1 MWSTTSD
8 STYLLA
14 HLTEPPLLA
23 SKLKGIT
30 KCPALVFIRHLS
42 LHLHRRLRL
51 LLLLHRAPNL
61 QTIGLQQEE
70 QLS

>member
-42 LHLHRRLRL
+42 KGASQIFWKAERR
-51 LLLLHRAPNL
+51 
-61 QTIGLQQEE
+61 
-70 QLS
+70 